1 MNLDASFLNNVFKWP
16 QAANTNYKATTDG
29 IRVRTSFWAAND
41 PVGTVFVFPGRADYI
56 EKYGGLANFCL
67 SNNLNVIA
75 IDWRGQGLS
84 ERLLDDKNIG
94 HIEDFKNYQNDVDVI
109 INEAKDAGLVKP
121 WIIFAHSMGGLIGL
135 RTIHDNPVFEK
146 VVFTSPMWGIQ
157 MPPILKSGASIIMSL
172 ISLIGKMETYAPT
185 TSPETRILNEEYEF
199 NKLTSDIRNFKL
211 LRQQLIQHPDLQ
223 IGGPSSAWV
232 SAALDEIEFQIGKEP
247 PITPAL
253 CFLGEKEEIIDNL
266 AVREFCK
273 NWDSCDLISI
283 PDAKHDLLMEKKMIL
298 HSLFEKLEK
307 FIKK

>member
-16 QAANTNYKATTDG
+16 HAAKTNYKATTDG

-94 HIEDFKNYQNDVDVI
+94 HIEDFKNYQNDVEVI
-109 INEAKDAGLVKP
+109 IKEAKDASLVKP

-135 RTIHDNPVFEK
+135 RTLHDNPVFEK

-211 LRQQLIQHPDLQ
+211 LRQQLIQHPNLQ

-266 AVREFCK
+266 AVREFCR

>member
-16 QAANTNYKATTDG
+16 QAANTNYKETTDG

-94 HIEDFKNYQNDVDVI
+94 HIEDFKNYQNDVEVI
-109 INEAKDAGLVKP
+109 IKEAKDASLVKP

-135 RTIHDNPVFEK
+135 RTLHDNPVFKK

-172 ISLIGKMETYAPT
+172 ISLIGKMDTYAPT

>member
-94 HIEDFKNYQNDVDVI
+94 HIEDFKNYQNDVEVM
-109 INEAKDAGLVKP
+109 INEAKDASLVKP

-135 RTIHDNPVFEK
+135 RTLHDNPVFEK

-266 AVREFCK
+266 SVREFCR

>member
-16 QAANTNYKATTDG
+16 HAANTNYKATTDG

-41 PVGTVFVFPGRADYI
+41 PVGTVFVFPGRADYV

-94 HIEDFKNYQNDVDVI
+94 HIEDFKNYQNDVEVI
-109 INEAKDAGLVKP
+109 VKEAEEANLVKP

-135 RTIHDNPVFEK
+135 RTLQDLLVFEK

-223 IGGPSSAWV
+223 TSK
-232 SAALDEIEFQIGKEP
+232 LQLKNM
-247 PITPAL
+247 
-253 CFLGEKEEIIDNL
+253 FLLII
-266 AVREFCK
+266 
-273 NWDSCDLISI
+273 
-283 PDAKHDLLMEKKMIL
+283 
-298 HSLFEKLEK
+298 
-307 FIKK
+307 

>member
-94 HIEDFKNYQNDVDVI
+94 HIEDFKNYQNDVEVI

-135 RTIHDNPVFEK
+135 RTLHDNPVFEK

-247 PITPAL
+247 PITLAL

>member
-16 QAANTNYKATTDG
+16 HAANTNYKATTDG

-94 HIEDFKNYQNDVDVI
+94 HIEDFENYQNDVEVI

-135 RTIHDNPVFEK
+135 RTLHDNPVFEK

-211 LRQQLIQHPDLQ
+211 LRQQLIQHPNLQ

-232 SAALDEIEFQIGKEP
+232 SAALDEIEFQIGNEP

>member
-16 QAANTNYKATTDG
+16 HAANTNYKATTDG

-94 HIEDFKNYQNDVDVI
+94 HIEDFKNYQNDVEVL

-135 RTIHDNPVFEK
+135 RTLHDNPVFEK

-232 SAALDEIEFQIGKEP
+232 SAALDEIEIQIGKEP

-273 NWDSCDLISI
+273 NWDNCDLISI

>member
-94 HIEDFKNYQNDVDVI
+94 HIEDFKNYQNDVEVI

-135 RTIHDNPVFEK
+135 RTLHDNPVFEK

-266 AVREFCK
+266 AVREFCR

>member
-1 MNLDASFLNNVFKWP
+1 MNLDSSFLNNVFKWP
-16 QAANTNYKATTDG
+16 QAANTSYKATADG

-67 SNNLNVIA
+67 SSNLNVIA

-94 HIEDFKNYQNDVDVI
+94 HIEDFKNYQNDVEVM
-109 INEAKDAGLVKP
+109 INEAKDASLVKP

-135 RTIHDNPVFEK
+135 RTLHDNPVFEK

-298 HSLFEKLEK
+298 LSLFEKLEK

>member
-16 QAANTNYKATTDG
+16 HAANTNYKATTDG

-94 HIEDFKNYQNDVDVI
+94 HIEDFKNYQNDVEVI

-135 RTIHDNPVFEK
+135 RTLHDNPVFEK

-266 AVREFCK
+266 AVREFCR

>member
-16 QAANTNYKATTDG
+16 QVANTNYKATTDG

-94 HIEDFKNYQNDVDVI
+94 HIEDFKNYQNDVEVI
-109 INEAKDAGLVKP
+109 IKEAKDASLVKP

-135 RTIHDNPVFEK
+135 RTLHDNPVFEK

-232 SAALDEIEFQIGKEP
+232 SAALDEIEFQIGNEP

>member
-16 QAANTNYKATTDG
+16 HAANTNYKATTDG

-94 HIEDFKNYQNDVDVI
+94 HIEDFKNYQNDVEVI

-135 RTIHDNPVFEK
+135 RTLHDNPVFEK

>member
-94 HIEDFKNYQNDVDVI
+94 HIEDFKNYQNDVEVI
-109 INEAKDAGLVKP
+109 IKEAKDASLVKP

-135 RTIHDNPVFEK
+135 RTLHDNPVFEK

-298 HSLFEKLEK
+298 HSLFEKLKK

>member
-16 QAANTNYKATTDG
+16 HAANTNYKATTDG

-94 HIEDFKNYQNDVDVI
+94 HIEDFKNYQNDVEVI
-109 INEAKDAGLVKP
+109 IKEAKDASLVKP

-135 RTIHDNPVFEK
+135 RTLHDNPVFEK

-185 TSPETRILNEEYEF
+185 TSPKTRILNEEYEF

>member
-84 ERLLDDKNIG
+84 ERLLNDKNIG
-94 HIEDFKNYQNDVDVI
+94 HIEDFKNYQNDVEVI

-135 RTIHDNPVFEK
+135 RTLHDNPVFEK

-232 SAALDEIEFQIGKEP
+232 SAALDEIEFQIGTEP

>member
-1 MNLDASFLNNVFKWP
+1 MNLNASFLNNVFKWP
-16 QAANTNYKATTDG
+16 KAAKTSYKLTTDG
-29 IRVRTSFWAAND
+29 IRIRTSFWAAND

-56 EKYGGLANFCL
+56 EKYGGLASFCL

-84 ERLLDDKNIG
+84 DRLLDDKNIG
-94 HIEDFKNYQNDVDVI
+94 HIEDFKNYQNDVEVI
-109 INEAKDAGLVKP
+109 IKEAEKANLVKP

-135 RTIHDNPVFEK
+135 RTLQDLPVFEK

-199 NKLTSDIRNFKL
+199 NKLTSDIQNFKL
-211 LRQQLIQHPDLQ
+211 LRQQLIQYPGLQ
-223 IGGPSSAWV
+223 IGGPSTAWV
-232 SAALDEIEFQIGKEP
+232 SAALDEIENQIGNEP
-247 PITPAL
+247 PVTPAL
-253 CFLGEKEEIIDNL
+253 CFLGDREEIIDYF
-266 AVREFCK
+266 AVREFCRK
-273 NWDSCDLISI
+273 WDSCDLISI
-283 PDAKHDLLMEKKMIL
+283 PKAKHDLLMEREIIL
-298 HSLFEKLEK
+298 HNLFEELEE

>member
-16 QAANTNYKATTDG
+16 HAANTNYKATTDG

-94 HIEDFKNYQNDVDVI
+94 HIEDFKNYQNDVEVI
-109 INEAKDAGLVKP
+109 IKEAKDAGLVKP

-135 RTIHDNPVFEK
+135 RTLHDNPVFEK

>member
-94 HIEDFKNYQNDVDVI
+94 HIEDFKNYQNDVEVI

-135 RTIHDNPVFEK
+135 RTLHDNPVFEK

-185 TSPETRILNEEYEF
+185 TSPKTRILNEEYEF

>member
-94 HIEDFKNYQNDVDVI
+94 HIEDFKNYQNDVEVI
-109 INEAKDAGLVKP
+109 IKEAKDASLVKP

-135 RTIHDNPVFEK
+135 RTLHDNPVFKK

-232 SAALDEIEFQIGKEP
+232 SAALDEIEFQIGNEP

-283 PDAKHDLLMEKKMIL
+283 PDAKHDLLMEKKVIL
-298 HSLFEKLEK
+298 HSLFKKLEK

>member
-1 MNLDASFLNNVFKWP
+1 MDLDTSFRNDVFKWP
-16 QAANTNYKATTDG
+16 RAANVSYKATPDG
-29 IRVRTSFWAAND
+29 IRVRTSLWGAND
-41 PVGTVFVFPGRADYI
+41 PVGTIFVFPGRADYI
-56 EKYGGLANFCL
+56 EKYGGLAYFCL
-67 SNNLNVIA
+67 SKHFNVTA

-84 ERLLDDKNIG
+84 GRLLSDRNIG
-94 HIEDFKNYQNDVDVI
+94 HVEDFKNYQKDVEVI
-109 INEAKDAGLVKP
+109 VKEAEAANLVKP

-135 RTIHDNPVFEK
+135 RTLHDNPVFEK
-146 VVFTSPMWGIQ
+146 VVFTSPMLGIQ
-157 MPPILKSGASIIMSL
+157 MPTILKSGASIIMSL

-232 SAALDEIEFQIGKEP
+232 SAALDEIQFQIGKEP
-247 PITPAL
+247 PSTPAL

>member
-94 HIEDFKNYQNDVDVI
+94 HIEDFKNYQNDVEVI
-109 INEAKDAGLVKP
+109 IKEAKDASLVKP

-135 RTIHDNPVFEK
+135 RTLHDNPVFEK

-172 ISLIGKMETYAPT
+172 ISLIGKMDTYAPT

-283 PDAKHDLLMEKKMIL
+283 PDAKHDLLMEKKVIL
-298 HSLFEKLEK
+298 HSLFKKLEK

>member
-84 ERLLDDKNIG
+84 ERLLNDKNIG
-94 HIEDFKNYQNDVDVI
+94 HIEDFKNYQNDVEVI
-109 INEAKDAGLVKP
+109 IKEAKDASLVKP

-135 RTIHDNPVFEK
+135 RTLHDNPVFEK

>member
-16 QAANTNYKATTDG
+16 HAANTNYKATTDG

-94 HIEDFKNYQNDVDVI
+94 HIEDFKNYQNDVEVI
-109 INEAKDAGLVKP
+109 IKEAKDASLVKP

-135 RTIHDNPVFEK
+135 RTLHDNPVFEK

-211 LRQQLIQHPDLQ
+211 LRQQLIQHPNLQ

-232 SAALDEIEFQIGKEP
+232 SAALDEIEFQIGTEP

>member
-94 HIEDFKNYQNDVDVI
+94 HIEDFKNYQNDVEVM
-109 INEAKDAGLVKP
+109 INEAKDASLVKP

-135 RTIHDNPVFEK
+135 RTLHDNPVFEK

-247 PITPAL
+247 PITAAL

>member
-94 HIEDFKNYQNDVDVI
+94 HIEDFKNYQNDVEVI

-135 RTIHDNPVFEK
+135 RTLHDNPVFEK

-298 HSLFEKLEK
+298 LSLFEKLEK

>member
-1 MNLDASFLNNVFKWP
+1 MNLNASFLNNVFKWP
-16 QAANTNYKATTDG
+16 QAANTNYKTTTDG

-94 HIEDFKNYQNDVDVI
+94 HIEDFKNYQNDVEVI

-135 RTIHDNPVFEK
+135 RTLHDNPVFEK

-211 LRQQLIQHPDLQ
+211 LRQQVIQHPDLQ

-232 SAALDEIEFQIGKEP
+232 SAALDEIEFQIGNEP

>member
-94 HIEDFKNYQNDVDVI
+94 HIEDFKNYQNDVEVI
-109 INEAKDAGLVKP
+109 IKEAKDASLVKP

-135 RTIHDNPVFEK
+135 RTLHDNPVFEK

-185 TSPETRILNEEYEF
+185 TSPKTRILNEEYEF

-232 SAALDEIEFQIGKEP
+232 STALDEIEFQIGNEP

-273 NWDSCDLISI
+273 KWDSCDLISI
-283 PDAKHDLLMEKKMIL
+283 PDAKHDLLMEKKMVL
-298 HSLFEKLEK
+298 HSLFVELEK

>member
-16 QAANTNYKATTDG
+16 QAANTNYKATADG

-94 HIEDFKNYQNDVDVI
+94 HIEDFKNYQNDVEVI
-109 INEAKDAGLVKP
+109 IKEAKDASLVKP

-135 RTIHDNPVFEK
+135 RTLHDNPVFEK

>member
-16 QAANTNYKATTDG
+16 QAANTNYKETADG

-94 HIEDFKNYQNDVDVI
+94 HIEDFKNYQNDVEVI
-109 INEAKDAGLVKP
+109 IKEAKDASLVKP

-135 RTIHDNPVFEK
+135 RTLHDNPVFEK

>member
-16 QAANTNYKATTDG
+16 HAANTNYKATTDG

-94 HIEDFKNYQNDVDVI
+94 HIEDFKNYQNDVEVI
-109 INEAKDAGLVKP
+109 IKEAKDASLVKP

-135 RTIHDNPVFEK
+135 RTLHDNPVFEK

-157 MPPILKSGASIIMSL
+157 MPPILKSGAPIIMSL
-172 ISLIGKMETYAPT
+172 ISLIGKMDTYAPT

-199 NKLTSDIRNFKL
+199 NKLTSDIQNFKL
-211 LRQQLIQHPDLQ
+211 LRQQLVQYPDLQ

-232 SAALDEIEFQIGKEP
+232 STALDEIKFQIGNVP
-247 PITPAL
+247 PSTPAL
-253 CFLGEKEEIIDNL
+253 CFLGDEEEIIDNL
-266 AVREFCK
+266 AVREFCNK
-273 NWDSCDLISI
+273 WDTCDLISM
-283 PDAKHDLLMEKKMIL
+283 PKAKHDLLMEKEMIL
-298 HSLFEKLEK
+298 NSLYVELDK

>member
-16 QAANTNYKATTDG
+16 HAANTNYKATTDG

-94 HIEDFKNYQNDVDVI
+94 HIEDFKNYQNDVEVI

-135 RTIHDNPVFEK
+135 RTLHDNPVFEK

-211 LRQQLIQHPDLQ
+211 LRQQLIQHPNLQ

-283 PDAKHDLLMEKKMIL
+283 PEAKHDLLMEKEMIL
-298 HSLFEKLEK
+298 QSLLLETEK

>member
-16 QAANTNYKATTDG
+16 QVANTNYKATTDG

-94 HIEDFKNYQNDVDVI
+94 HIEDFKNYQNDVEVI
-109 INEAKDAGLVKP
+109 IKEAEDANLVKP

-135 RTIHDNPVFEK
+135 RTLRDNPVFEK

-185 TSPETRILNEEYEF
+185 TSPETRILNEEYKF

-232 SAALDEIEFQIGKEP
+232 SAALDEIEFQIGNEP

>member
-16 QAANTNYKATTDG
+16 HAANTNYKATTDG

-94 HIEDFKNYQNDVDVI
+94 HIEDFKNYQNDVEVI
-109 INEAKDAGLVKP
+109 INEAKDASLVKP

-135 RTIHDNPVFEK
+135 RTLHDNPVFEK

-211 LRQQLIQHPDLQ
+211 LRQQLIQHPNLQ

>member
-16 QAANTNYKATTDG
+16 HAANTNYKATTDG

-94 HIEDFKNYQNDVDVI
+94 HIEDFKNYQNDVEVI

-135 RTIHDNPVFEK
+135 RTLHDNPVFEK

-211 LRQQLIQHPDLQ
+211 LRQQLIQHPNLQ

>member
-16 QAANTNYKATTDG
+16 HAANTNYKATTDG

-94 HIEDFKNYQNDVDVI
+94 HIEDFKNYQNDVEVI
-109 INEAKDAGLVKP
+109 IKEAKDASLVKP

-135 RTIHDNPVFEK
+135 RTLHDNPVFEK

-266 AVREFCK
+266 AVREFCR

>member
-1 MNLDASFLNNVFKWP
+1 MNLNASFLNNVFKWP
-16 QAANTNYKATTDG
+16 KAAKTSYKLTTDG

-41 PVGTVFVFPGRADYI
+41 PVGTVFVFPGRTDYI

-94 HIEDFKNYQNDVDVI
+94 HIEDFKNYQNDVEVI

-135 RTIHDNPVFEK
+135 RTLHDNPVFEK

-185 TSPETRILNEEYEF
+185 TSPETRILNDEYEF

-211 LRQQLIQHPDLQ
+211 LRQQLIKHPDLQ

-232 SAALDEIEFQIGKEP
+232 SAALDEIQFQIGKEP